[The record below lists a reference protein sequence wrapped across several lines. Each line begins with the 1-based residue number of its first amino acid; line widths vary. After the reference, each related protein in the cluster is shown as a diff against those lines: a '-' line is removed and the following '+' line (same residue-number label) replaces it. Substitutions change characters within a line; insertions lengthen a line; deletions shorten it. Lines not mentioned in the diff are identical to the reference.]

1 MKLVLFDIDGTLIS
15 ARGAGRR
22 AMRVAFER
30 VFGTAGGIDRYDLR
44 GRTDTRIVHDV
55 MSAEGW
61 EPARVKER
69 LDEFFE
75 VYVGGLTTEIGD
87 GRHVIT
93 LPGVAAVIERLDHS
107 GAAVLGLVTGN
118 IEAGARVKLLPT
130 GLWPRFQVGAF
141 GSDHMDR
148 RRLPSL
154 AARRAHALLGTIRDC
169 RLTGARDGRLPHHL
183 SLALRGVKADSVLL
197 DLDLAG
203 VAASSGSACAS
214 LTQTTSHVL
223 RAIGCPPEEAEGSL
237 CFTLGRWSIASD
249 VEAVLQRLPPIIARL
264 RALAAPLYT

>member
-1 MKLVLFDIDGTLIS
+1 MKLVLFDVDGTLIS

-55 MSAEGW
+55 MTAEGW

-87 GRHVIT
+87 GRNVIT
-93 LPGVAAVIERLDHS
+93 LPGVAAVVERLDQS
-107 GAAVLGLVTGN
+107 AAVLGLVTGN
-118 IEAGARVKLLPT
+118 IEEGARVKLLPT

-154 AARRAHALLGTIRDC
+154 AARRAHALLGTAFSPRDVIVIGDTPHDIDC
-169 RLTGARDGRLPHHL
+169 ARAFGAVAVAVATGQHTRDELLAEKPDLFFDDL
-183 SLALRGVKADSVLL
+183 SDVDKVLVALL
-197 DLDLAG
+197 DG
-203 VAASSGSACAS
+203 
-214 LTQTTSHVL
+214 
-223 RAIGCPPEEAEGSL
+223 
-237 CFTLGRWSIASD
+237 
-249 VEAVLQRLPPIIARL
+249 
-264 RALAAPLYT
+264 

>member
-22 AMRVAFER
+22 AMRVAFEK

-55 MSAEGW
+55 MGAEGW

-75 VYVGGLTTEIGD
+75 AYLGGLVSEIGD
-87 GRHVIT
+87 GANVIT
-93 LPGVAAVIERLDHS
+93 LPGVAAVVERLGQSSD
-107 GAAVLGLVTGN
+107 AVLGLVTGN
-118 IEAGARVKLLPT
+118 VEEGARIKLQPT
-130 GLWPRFQVGAF
+130 GLWPRFRVGAY

-154 AARRAHALLGTIRDC
+154 AARRAQALLGRAFSPADVVVIGDTPHDIDCARAFGAVAVAVATGQYPRDELLAE
-169 RLTGARDGRLPHHL
+169 RPDHFFEDL
-183 SLALRGVKADSVLL
+183 SDTERV
-197 DLDLAG
+197 
-203 VAASSGSACAS
+203 
-214 LTQTTSHVL
+214 
-223 RAIGCPPEEAEGSL
+223 
-237 CFTLGRWSIASD
+237 
-249 VEAVLQRLPPIIARL
+249 
-264 RALAAPLYT
+264 LAALMRAG

>member
-61 EPARVKER
+61 APARVTER

-87 GRHVIT
+87 GRNVIT
-93 LPGVAAVIERLDHS
+93 LPGVAAVIERLGQS
-107 GAAVLGLVTGN
+107 SEAALGLVTGN
-118 IEAGARVKLLPT
+118 IEEGARVKLLPT
-130 GLWPRFQVGAF
+130 GLWPRFPVGAF

-148 RRLPSL
+148 RELPSL
-154 AARRAHALLGTIRDC
+154 ATRRAHARFGTAFSPRDVIVIGDTPHDIDCARAFGAVAVAVATGQYPRDQLLAENPDVFFEDLGDVDRVLAALLG
-169 RLTGARDGRLPHHL
+169 G
-183 SLALRGVKADSVLL
+183 
-197 DLDLAG
+197 
-203 VAASSGSACAS
+203 
-214 LTQTTSHVL
+214 
-223 RAIGCPPEEAEGSL
+223 
-237 CFTLGRWSIASD
+237 
-249 VEAVLQRLPPIIARL
+249 
-264 RALAAPLYT
+264 

>member
-55 MSAEGW
+55 MGAEGW

-69 LDEFFE
+69 LDAFFE
-75 VYVGGLTTEIGD
+75 VYVAGLTTEIGD
-87 GRHVIT
+87 GRNVIT
-93 LPGVAAVIERLDHS
+93 LPGVAALVERLDQS
-107 GAAVLGLVTGN
+107 TVAVQGLVTGN
-118 IEAGARVKLLPT
+118 IEEGARVKLLPT
-130 GLWPRFQVGAF
+130 GLWPRFQIGAF

-154 AARRAHALLGTIRDC
+154 AARRAHALLGTAFSPREVIVIGDTPHDIDCARAFGAVAVAVATGQHSRDE
-169 RLTGARDGRLPHHL
+169 L
-183 SLALRGVKADSVLL
+183 LAERP
-197 DLDLAG
+197 DLFFDN
-203 VAASSGSACAS
+203 
-214 LTQTTSHVL
+214 
-223 RAIGCPPEEAEGSL
+223 
-237 CFTLGRWSIASD
+237 LGD
-249 VEAVLQRLPPIIARL
+249 VDKV
-264 RALAAPLYT
+264 LAALLGG